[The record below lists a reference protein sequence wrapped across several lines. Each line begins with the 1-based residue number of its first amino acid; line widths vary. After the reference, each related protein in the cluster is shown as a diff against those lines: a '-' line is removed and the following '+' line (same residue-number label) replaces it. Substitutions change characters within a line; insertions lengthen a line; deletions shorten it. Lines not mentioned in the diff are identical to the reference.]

1 MAITN
6 SHRFVTRGF
15 LLRIILPTILTI
27 CLFVITLF
35 FLLIPAFEKTIL
47 DRKREMIRELTN
59 SAWSVLV
66 ELEAEEKAGKLSQS
80 EAQQRAIDRIQFL
93 RYGDESKDYFWISD
107 MAPRMVVHP
116 YRPELNGQS
125 LLDYQDPTGKKL
137 FIEFVNVI
145 KEKQEGYVDYM
156 WQWKDD
162 ETRIVPKLSFVKGFK
177 PWGWII
183 GTGIYIEDVKEEI
196 AKISQRLILISAAIT
211 ALIIILLLFITQ
223 HSLMIEKQRKQAEH
237 ELRASRE
244 KYKTLVEASTE
255 GFSMIVENKV
265 FYANQT
271 FLDMLGYQAGEF
283 KGASIDC
290 LMADDGTNN
299 HYWKDFLENKP
310 VPPKYLAQVLKKDGD
325 MLDVLLSTSRISFAG
340 QDAILIVAKDATYHQ
355 ELEEELGDSKA
366 KYEAL
371 TNNISMGVFRASLGK
386 KGRLIEANP
395 AAVSIFGFQDREG
408 LFSTPLKELMHDEED
423 YVQFLL
429 ELNKNKS
436 VKNKIVRIR
445 RQDGTVPIVSIS
457 AVLIDDGRSPKYLDA
472 ILEDIT
478 SREKIDQERDD
489 LIVELQTSLIYLN
502 QPIRHSIREMLSCDM
517 NQSIRR
523 AATLMTK
530 HNASA
535 ILVKSEQGDYLGVV
549 TDHDI
554 RSRVVAEN
562 YDQQKPVFEIMS
574 SPLITISDH
583 ALIFEAALL
592 MQQKRIRHL
601 AIKDHSGEIISIIT
615 DKELLQV
622 HRYSSAILLQELQKA
637 ESLDEIMEGC
647 ERLPLLVKALI
658 DSGAKARNIT
668 RIITTISDVIIY
680 KVINIAF
687 DELGAPPASFAFIAM
702 GSVGREEQTLT
713 SDQDNA
719 IIFEDVSADRIEEV
733 QTYFLSF
740 GKKVCTYLDQAG
752 YDLCKGEVMAMNPK
766 WCQPLAQWQDYF
778 SEWITTAD
786 PQALLD
792 LKIFFDYRFLF
803 GDEELVESLTSHLHK
818 VIEGKAAFFQ
828 NLASNTLL
836 FKPPLG
842 FFGNIVVKDK
852 QGHPETFDIKDA
864 MIPIV
869 DFART
874 YALQKHI
881 VETNTLDRLLR
892 LSEMNV
898 FTRSSYENAVQS
910 YNLLMQLR
918 FKHQSTALNQN
929 IQPDNFINPKS
940 LTNIE
945 LSMLKKTFSQIS
957 DFQSKLSFDFT
968 GSG

>member
-15 LLRIILPTILTI
+15 LFRIILPTILTI

-35 FLLIPAFEKTIL
+35 YLLIPAFEKTIL

-93 RYGDESKDYFWISD
+93 RYGSESKDYFWISD

-125 LLDYQDPTGKKL
+125 LSDYQDPTGKKL
-137 FIEFVNVI
+137 FIEFVNVV

-162 ETRIVPKLSFVKGFK
+162 ETRIVPKLSFVKGFA

-196 AKISQRLILISAAIT
+196 AKISHRLILISAAIT
-211 ALIIILLLFITQ
+211 ALIIMLLLFITQ
-223 HSLMIEKQRKQAEH
+223 HSLMIEKQRKQAELD
-237 ELRASRE
+237 LRASRE
-244 KYKTLVEASTE
+244 KYKTLVEAATE
-255 GFSMIVENKV
+255 GFSMIVEDKV

-271 FLDMLGYQAGEF
+271 FLDMLGYQADEF
-283 KGASIDC
+283 KGVSIDSI
-290 LMADDGTNN
+290 MVRTNN
-299 HYWKDFLENKP
+299 HHWKDFLEDKP
-310 VPPKYLAQVLKKDGD
+310 VPTQYLAQVSKKDGAL
-325 MLDVLLSTSRISFAG
+325 LDVLLSTSRISFAG
-340 QDAILIVAKDATYHQ
+340 KDAILLVVKDATYHQ
-355 ELEEELGDSKA
+355 ELEEELGESKA

-371 TNNISMGVFRASLGK
+371 TNKISMGVFRASIGK
-386 KGRLIEANP
+386 KGRLVEANP

-408 LFSTPLKELMHDEED
+408 LFSTPLKELIHDEED
-423 YVQFLL
+423 YEQFLL

-436 VKNKIVRIR
+436 VTNKIIRIR
-445 RQDGTVPIVSIS
+445 RQDGTAPTVSIS
-457 AVLIDDGRSPKYLDA
+457 AVLIDDGHSPKYLDA

-478 SREKIDQERDD
+478 SRKKNDRERDD

-517 NQSIRR
+517 NQSIKR

-535 ILVKSEQGDYLGVV
+535 ILVKSEQGDFLGVV

-554 RSRVVAEN
+554 RSRVVAGN

-592 MQQKRIRHL
+592 MQQKGIRHL
-601 AIKDHSGEIISIIT
+601 AIKDHSGEIVSIIT

-622 HRYSSAILLQELQKA
+622 HRYSSAILLQELQNA
-637 ESLDEIMEGC
+637 DSLDEIIEGC

-658 DSGAKARNIT
+658 DSGANARNIT

-687 DELGAPPASFAFIAM
+687 DELGAPPASFAFIAL

-719 IIFEDVSADRIEEV
+719 IIFEDVAADRLDEV
-733 QTYFLSF
+733 QAYFLSF
-740 GKKVCTYLDQAG
+740 AKKVCTYLDQAG
-752 YDLCKGEVMAMNPK
+752 YDLCKGDVMAMNPK
-766 WCQPLAQWQDYF
+766 WCQPISQWRDYF
-778 SEWITTAD
+778 SEWITNAD

-803 GDEELVESLTSHLHK
+803 GDQELVGSLTSHLHD
-818 VIEGKAAFFQ
+818 ITEGKAAFFQ
-828 NLASNTLL
+828 NLATNTLL

-842 FFGNIVVKDK
+842 FFGNIVVKDQ

-864 MIPIV
+864 MIPVV
-869 DFART
+869 DFARI
-874 YALQKHI
+874 YSLQKHI
-881 VETNTLDRLLR
+881 VETNTLDRLRR
-892 LSEMNV
+892 LSEKNV
-898 FTRSSYENAVQS
+898 LTKASYENAVQS
-910 YNLLMQLR
+910 YNFLMQLR

-945 LSMLKKTFSQIS
+945 QIMLKKTFSQVS

-968 GSG
+968 GAV